1 LPESASTF
9 RISRRGGPPMAGG
22 DGSLRRC
29 TAKSVAAAA
38 AAAGPQGSSL
48 ARCSTKR
55 KAKKEEGASSGR
67 VLRPRSTGRKAKED
81 KEKAAAAVKNR
92 LSAKEIRWI
101 LAQKPRPP
109 PPRYQAIKR
118 ENPELTPRPGEEG
131 DERKMRLYILARAF
145 YDLEESVPRLQERVR
160 REMESKGYVEVD
172 DEYHKRKAEKQAL
185 IDREWPEI
193 EAKVKAIRLSQ
204 GCCDGSQSNSEEE
217 EEEEDE

>member
-1 LPESASTF
+1 
-9 RISRRGGPPMAGG
+9 MACG
-22 DGSLRRC
+22 DNGSLRRC
-29 TAKSVAAAA
+29 TVESAVVVAAT
-38 AAAGPQGSSL
+38 GLQGSL
-48 ARCSTKR
+48 ASCSTKR

-101 LAQKPRPP
+101 LAQKPRSP

-131 DERKMRLYILARAF
+131 NERKMRLYILARAF

-172 DEYHKRKAEKQAL
+172 DEYHKRRAEKQAL
-185 IDREWPEI
+185 MDREWPEI

>member
-1 LPESASTF
+1 
-9 RISRRGGPPMAGG
+9 MAGG

-38 AAAGPQGSSL
+38 AAAGLQGSSL
-48 ARCSTKR
+48 ARCSTTKR

-67 VLRPRSTGRKAKED
+67 VLRPRSTGRKD
-81 KEKAAAAVKNR
+81 KEKAAAVKNR
-92 LSAKEIRWI
+92 LSAKEIQWI

-131 DERKMRLYILARAF
+131 NERKMRLYILARAF

-160 REMESKGYVEVD
+160 SELESKGYVEVD

-217 EEEEDE
+217 EDEDEEDEDE